1 MTPFNKELFDAG
13 HPVCYRNGEVPNR
26 VIYVPELEDQY
37 VFKTVTKD
45 DDLWWHTPNGRINL
59 EDKRLANYDLMM
71 ADIDYGQRVIDAA
84 VATLAAYSLAGEDW
98 IVKLRELNAI
108 TEEYLKHKK

>member
-13 HPVCYRNGEVPNR
+13 HPVCYRNGEVPKR
-26 VIYVPELEDQY
+26 VIYVPEIKGNLKILSVYTDG
-37 VFKTVTKD
+37 D
-45 DDLWWHTPNGRINL
+45 IIWHKENG
-59 EDKRLANYDLMM
+59 KSFSGGNYDLMM

-98 IVKLRELNAI
+98 KAKLREQNAI